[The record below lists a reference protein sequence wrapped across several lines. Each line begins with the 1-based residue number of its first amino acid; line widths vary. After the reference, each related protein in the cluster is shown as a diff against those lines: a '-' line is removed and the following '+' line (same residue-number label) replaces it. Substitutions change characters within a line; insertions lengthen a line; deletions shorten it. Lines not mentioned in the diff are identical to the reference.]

1 MDTYKV
7 EIVSITVGFSKNYE
21 KLQKKIE
28 ETLNKRTNEGFELVN
43 IEINLEKFSAAIV
56 FKR

>member
-56 FKR
+56 LKR